1 MTIREFEKTWEKRI
15 LKDYLRSFPDEY
27 IDKSGGHEV
36 TMPGKTLTMGSELF
50 GSHEVVDSEG
60 IAHFTV
66 PNYLEA
72 KYIVYA
78 NRTLPPNIIVPDNED
93 ELNEAVKEYENFL
106 DTLLKRIES
115 DFKSEFPDSKE
126 SVAVTNRI
134 FSSLNLQRY

>member
-1 MTIREFEKTWEKRI
+1 MTIREFEKTWEERI
-15 LKDYLRSFPDEY
+15 LKDYLKSFPDEY
-27 IDKSGGHEV
+27 IDESVGREV
-36 TMPGKTLTMGSELF
+36 KMPGKVLTMGSELF

-60 IAHFTV
+60 VSHFTV

-72 KYIVYA
+72 KYIIYA
-78 NRTLPPNIIVPDNED
+78 NRTMPPVIVVPDSED
-93 ELNEAVKEYENFL
+93 KLNEAVKVYESFL

>member
-1 MTIREFEKTWEKRI
+1 MTIREFEKTWEERI
-15 LKDYLRSFPDEY
+15 LKDYLKSFPDEY
-27 IDKSGGHEV
+27 VNKSECREV
-36 TMPGKTLTMGSELF
+36 SMPGKALTMGSELF

-60 IAHFTV
+60 VAHFTV
-66 PNYLEA
+66 QNYLEA
-72 KYIVYA
+72 KYIIYA
-78 NRTLPPNIIVPDNED
+78 NRTLPSEIILPDNED
-93 ELNEAVKEYENFL
+93 ELNDAVREYENFL